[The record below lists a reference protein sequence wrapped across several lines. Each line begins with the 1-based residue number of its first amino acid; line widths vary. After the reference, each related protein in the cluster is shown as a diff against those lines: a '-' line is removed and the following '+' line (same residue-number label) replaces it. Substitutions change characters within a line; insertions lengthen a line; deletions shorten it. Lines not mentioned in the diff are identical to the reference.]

1 MHGMSTPLFYCRW
14 ALASCL
20 TLLAGTTL
28 ATPVSVQDDLG
39 NTVKLPAPASRI
51 VTLAPSVVEVT
62 YAAGAGDK
70 IVATVEYS
78 DYPASAL
85 KIPRVGGH
93 SKINLEAVVAAK
105 PDLVIAWES
114 GNSPTALEKLRQL
127 GIPIFMSQPH
137 KMTDIPGEIERI
149 GVLAG
154 TAPVAKRAAD
164 DFRKR
169 YQALAHKYRD
179 RSPVTVFYQV
189 WQNPLITI
197 GGQQIMSDAVT
208 LCRGTNIFADL
219 KPLAPRVSFE
229 AVIAANPEAIV
240 TSGMADQNPE
250 MLDAWKKWPNLTATQ
265 RNNFFFVQSDLMN
278 RSGPRILDGTKILCE
293 ALQSARD
300 HRPKREAKP

>member
-1 MHGMSTPLFYCRW
+1 MHRMLPRSFVVSYALPVIAALFVS
-14 ALASCL
+14 AAM
-20 TLLAGTTL
+20 A
-28 ATPVSVQDDLG
+28 APVTVKDDLG
-39 NTVKLPAPASRI
+39 NTVSLPAPASRI
-51 VTLAPSVVEVT
+51 VTLSPSVVEVT

-114 GNSPTALEKLRQL
+114 GNSPTAIDKLRQL
-127 GIPIFMSQPH
+127 GIPVYMSQPH

-149 GVLAG
+149 GTLAG
-154 TAPVAKRAAD
+154 TDAIAKKSAD
-164 DFRKR
+164 DYRKR
-169 YQALAHKYRD
+169 YQALASKYRN

-197 GGQQIMSDAVT
+197 GGQQIMSDAIS
-208 LCRGTNIFADL
+208 LCRGENIFGTL

-293 ALQSARD
+293 ALQTARD
-300 HRPKREAKP
+300 HRPKTEARP

>member
-1 MHGMSTPLFYCRW
+1 MNTRLSAARFTISTLCALSSGI
-14 ALASCL
+14 ALA
-20 TLLAGTTL
+20 G
-28 ATPVSVQDDLG
+28 PVSVKDDLG
-39 NTVKLPAPASRI
+39 NIVTLNAPASRI

-114 GNSPTALEKLRQL
+114 GNSPTAIDKLRQL
-127 GIPIFMSQPH
+127 GIPVFMSQPH

-154 TAPVAKRAAD
+154 TSPTAKKAAD

-169 YQALAHKYRD
+169 YQTLANKYRD

-197 GGQQIMSDAVT
+197 GGQQIMSDAIT
-208 LCRGTNIFADL
+208 LCRGENIFGSL

-240 TSGMADQNPE
+240 TSGMAEQNPE

-293 ALQSARD
+293 ALQTARD

>member
-1 MHGMSTPLFYCRW
+1 MNIRLFSFRPFIVIVCALFAGVAMS
-14 ALASCL
+14 A
-20 TLLAGTTL
+20 
-28 ATPVSVQDDLG
+28 PVSVKDDLG
-39 NTVKLPAPASRI
+39 NMVSLPAPASRI

-105 PDLVIAWES
+105 PDLIIAWES
-114 GNSPTALEKLRQL
+114 GNSPTAIEKLRQL
-127 GIPIFMSQPH
+127 GIPVFMSQPH
-137 KMTDIPGEIERI
+137 KMSDIPGEIERI

-154 TAPVAKRAAD
+154 TSPTAKKAAD

-169 YQALAHKYRD
+169 YQAIASKYRD

-197 GGQQIMSDAVT
+197 GGQQIMSDAIT
-208 LCRGTNIFADL
+208 LCRGDNIFGSL

-293 ALQSARD
+293 ALQTARD

>member
-1 MHGMSTPLFYCRW
+1 MNAFRLRCLW
-14 ALASCL
+14 ATHIALLIAAPS
-20 TLLAGTTL
+20 LLA
-28 ATPVSVQDDLG
+28 APVSVKDDLG
-39 NTVKLPAPASRI
+39 NTVTLAAPANRI
-51 VTLAPSVVEVT
+51 VTLSPSVVEVA

-70 IVATVEYS
+70 IVGTVEYS
-78 DYPASAL
+78 DYPVSAQ

-114 GNSPTALEKLRQL
+114 GNSPTAIAKIREL
-127 GIPIFMSQPH
+127 GIAVYMSQPH

-149 GVLAG
+149 GMLTG
-154 TAPVAKRAAD
+154 TETVAKKSAN

-169 YQALAHKYRD
+169 YELLAAKYKN
-179 RSPVTVFYQV
+179 RSPVSVFYQV

-197 GGQQIMSDAVT
+197 GGQQIMSDAIT
-208 LCRGTNIFADL
+208 LCRGENIFAAL

-278 RSGPRILDGTKILCE
+278 RSGPRILEGTQLLCE
-293 ALQSARD
+293 ALQTARS
-300 HRPKREAKP
+300 HRPASKAK

>member
-1 MHGMSTPLFYCRW
+1 M
-14 ALASCL
+14 
-20 TLLAGTTL
+20 
-28 ATPVSVQDDLG
+28 
-39 NTVKLPAPASRI
+39 
-51 VTLAPSVVEVT
+51 
-62 YAAGAGDK
+62 
-70 IVATVEYS
+70 ATVEYS
-78 DYPASAL
+78 DYPATAL

-149 GVLAG
+149 GILTG
-154 TAPVAKRAAD
+154 TSSVAKSAAN

-169 YQALAHKYRD
+169 HEALAKKYRD
-179 RSPVTVFYQV
+179 RPPVTVFYQV

-208 LCRGTNIFADL
+208 LCRGQNIFADL

-240 TSGMADQNPE
+240 TSGMADQHPE

-293 ALQSARD
+293 ALQTARD
-300 HRPKREAKP
+300 HRPKREANP

>member
-1 MHGMSTPLFYCRW
+1 MNTRLSAARFAISTLCALF
-14 ALASCL
+14 AGID
-20 TLLAGTTL
+20 LAG
-28 ATPVSVQDDLG
+28 PVSVKDDLG
-39 NTVKLPAPASRI
+39 NIVTLNAPASRI
-51 VTLAPSVVEVT
+51 VTLAPSVVEVS

-114 GNSPTALEKLRQL
+114 GNSPTAIDKLRQL
-127 GIPIFMSQPH
+127 GIPVFMSQPH
-137 KMTDIPGEIERI
+137 KMTDIPGEIELI

-154 TAPVAKRAAD
+154 TSPTAKKAAD

-169 YQALAHKYRD
+169 YQTIANKYRD

-197 GGQQIMSDAVT
+197 GGQQIMSDAIT
-208 LCRGTNIFADL
+208 LCRGENIFGSL
-219 KPLAPRVSFE
+219 KLLAPRVSFE

-293 ALQSARD
+293 ALQTARD

>member
-1 MHGMSTPLFYCRW
+1 MNLTKRLKNQLLPILLV
-14 ALASCL
+14 AASL
-20 TLLAGTTL
+20 NAY
-28 ATPVSVQDDLG
+28 AAPVSVKDDTGL
-39 NTVKLPAPASRI
+39 TVTLPAPATRI
-51 VTLAPSVVEVT
+51 VTLSPSVVEVT

-78 DYPASAL
+78 DYPASAV

-93 SKINLEAVVAAK
+93 SKIDLEAVIAAK
-105 PDLVIAWES
+105 PDLVIAWQS
-114 GNSPTALEKLRQL
+114 GNSPTAIDKIRQL
-127 GIPIFMSQPH
+127 GIPIYISQPH

-149 GVLAG
+149 GILAG
-154 TAPVAKRAAD
+154 TTPIAKKTAQ
-164 DFRKR
+164 DFRTR
-169 YQALAHKYRD
+169 YNALANKYRN

-197 GGQQIMSDAVT
+197 GGQQIMSDAVS
-208 LCRGTNIFADL
+208 LCQGQNIFADL

-229 AVIAANPEAIV
+229 AVIAANPEAII

-278 RSGPRILDGTKILCE
+278 RSGPRILDGTQILCD
-293 ALQSARD
+293 ALQTARD
-300 HRPKREAKP
+300 RRPASRNKP

>member
-1 MHGMSTPLFYCRW
+1 M
-14 ALASCL
+14 
-20 TLLAGTTL
+20 
-28 ATPVSVQDDLG
+28 
-39 NTVKLPAPASRI
+39 
-51 VTLAPSVVEVT
+51 TLAPSVVEVT

-197 GGQQIMSDAVT
+197 GGQQIMSVAIT

>member
-1 MHGMSTPLFYCRW
+1 MHTPLLHAR
-14 ALASCL
+14 A
-20 TLLAGTTL
+20 LLATACAFFAG
-28 ATPVSVQDDLG
+28 AVIAAPVSVKDDLG
-39 NTVKLPAPASRI
+39 NTISLPAPASRI
-51 VTLAPSVVEVT
+51 VTLAPSVVEVA

-93 SKINLEAVVAAK
+93 SKIDLEAVIAAK
-105 PDLVIAWES
+105 PNLIIAWES
-114 GNSPTALEKLRQL
+114 GNSPTAIQKFRQL
-127 GIPIFMSQPH
+127 GIPVYMSQPH

-149 GVLAG
+149 GTLAG
-154 TAPVAKRAAD
+154 TEPTAKKSAN
-164 DFRKR
+164 DFRQR
-169 YQALAHKYRD
+169 YQALAQKYQNRP
-179 RSPVTVFYQV
+179 PVTVFYQV

-197 GGQQIMSDAVT
+197 GGQQIMSDAIT

-240 TSGMADQNPE
+240 TSGMADQHPE

-293 ALQSARD
+293 ALQTARD
-300 HRPKREAKP
+300 HRPKHEAKP

>member
-1 MHGMSTPLFYCRW
+1 MNTRLSAARAAIALVCALF
-14 ALASCL
+14 
-20 TLLAGTTL
+20 AGI
-28 ATPVSVQDDLG
+28 AMAAPVSVKDDLG
-39 NTVKLPAPASRI
+39 NTVTLPAPASRI

-114 GNSPTALEKLRQL
+114 GNSPTAIDKLRQL

-154 TAPVAKRAAD
+154 TSPVAKKAAD

-169 YQALAHKYRD
+169 YQALANKYRD

-197 GGQQIMSDAVT
+197 GGQQIMSDAIT
-208 LCRGTNIFADL
+208 LCRGENIFGSL

-293 ALQSARD
+293 ALQTARD

>member
-1 MHGMSTPLFYCRW
+1 MKTRLFSAHAPIAIVC
-14 ALASCL
+14 ALF
-20 TLLAGTTL
+20 AGISI
-28 ATPVSVQDDLG
+28 AAPVSVKDDLG
-39 NTVKLPAPASRI
+39 NTISLPSPASRI

-105 PDLVIAWES
+105 PDLIIAWES
-114 GNSPTALEKLRQL
+114 GNSPTAIDKFRQL
-127 GIPIFMSQPH
+127 GIPVFMSQPH

-149 GVLAG
+149 GILAG
-154 TAPVAKRAAD
+154 TSPVAKKAAD

-169 YQALAHKYRD
+169 YQVLASKYRD

-197 GGQQIMSDAVT
+197 GGQQIMSDAIT
-208 LCRGTNIFADL
+208 LCRGENIFGAL

-278 RSGPRILDGTKILCE
+278 RSGPRILEGTKILCE
-293 ALQSARD
+293 ALQTARD
-300 HRPKREAKP
+300 HRPKRESKP